1 MSFDSRSRERLEAL
15 GRTLPQKLPTPQ
27 QAKPPVEPSPAAG
40 RHRLETEQD
49 PEVLF
54 RELIKASADGSV
66 PSHLLERLRELESSR
81 PQEPWG
87 QSRDARLAASGL
99 AAERL
104 ASSARSREPV
114 GSSAGKAGR
123 SPRRGQAAQAIPP
136 RRPGIDAEQRALY
149 SNFEELLRD
158 ADPDD

>member
-1 MSFDSRSRERLEAL
+1 MSFDPRSRERLEAL

-49 PEVLF
+49 PEALF
-54 RELIKASADGSV
+54 RELITASADGSV

-81 PQEPWG
+81 PQEPRS

-99 AAERL
+99 AGERL
-104 ASSARSREPV
+104 APSARSRKPV
-114 GSSAGKAGR
+114 SSSAGKAGP

-136 RRPGIDAEQRALY
+136 RRPGMDAEQQALY
-149 SNFEELLRD
+149 SSFEELLRD
-158 ADPDD
+158 SEPDD